1 MKCLSSLVYLHPAV
15 SLWMCWVGGQ
25 AGLKEGVVTG
35 EDKQVGA
42 CMCGTSW
49 AVVSLANL
57 VIHQTESIHRPHHSL
72 YLQPLCSPPTQG
84 PSVRLSAKPGIST
97 LISHLWHP
105 NELRLLLHLWDPTD
119 YQTGG
124 DHLSM
129 ARGGIYTADL
139 AAKERGNKMVEK
151 AEERERREKKLHTLG
166 IISIHANNRVL
177 HRYLN
182 VHLSVSGEA

>member
-1 MKCLSSLVYLHPAV
+1 M
-15 SLWMCWVGGQ
+15 
-25 AGLKEGVVTG
+25 
-35 EDKQVGA
+35 
-42 CMCGTSW
+42 
-49 AVVSLANL
+49 
-57 VIHQTESIHRPHHSL
+57 
-72 YLQPLCSPPTQG
+72 
-84 PSVRLSAKPGIST
+84 
-97 LISHLWHP
+97 
-105 NELRLLLHLWDPTD
+105 
-119 YQTGG
+119 
-124 DHLSM
+124 SM